1 MARHPDLSMMDRFD
15 MDRLKH
21 ELCRVPDYVDKRS
34 TYLDSRQH
42 KDVELPDGSLV
53 ELGPAAWQGY
63 ELMFDPSVAG
73 SLRPDIEWQNICASG
88 GVPDF
93 IAQCVGQVPAYHVGD
108 YACGDWR
115 VQMSN
120 CMALK
125 YNHRGQMGE
134 AQVVRELCRNV
145 CVFGGPTMANGFVER
160 LITQMRSDAPPGL
173 DIKVAAAQDRHYQEW
188 VGSSI
193 FMSLSSATG
202 ITRSSYQERGPSIA
216 DEFSLDDN
224 MLLQEEYE
232 LIPPDISAFPSA
244 AMGIGGGSPLKSDH
258 GSNAAGK
265 AVEFNSQDLAS
276 PEQAIMF
283 KHPSPLWS
291 ALKFV
296 GAEEER
302 PRCVIKVGPVLR
314 QRPGSE
320 EFTPMALVDDED
332 GAAHVFQ
339 RAPALQVLHDKLVA
353 AGIEVIYRN
362 EPGADQAYKLL
373 FLDGSGFEFAEGNS
387 LCFQGIKET
396 FTRFSTLHG
405 SLPGAPALEVMYEN
419 SNRLTV
425 AQLSHFEMI
434 DKDPREFVPQSYFES
449 LSAYSEA
456 WTACKQHYKI
466 IEK

>member
-1 MARHPDLSMMDRFD
+1 
-15 MDRLKH
+15 
-21 ELCRVPDYVDKRS
+21 
-34 TYLDSRQH
+34 
-42 KDVELPDGSLV
+42 
-53 ELGPAAWQGY
+53 
-63 ELMFDPSVAG
+63 MFDPSVAG
-73 SLRPDIEWQNICASG
+73 SLRPDMGWQRICASG
-88 GVPDF
+88 GLPDF

-134 AQVVRELCRNV
+134 AQVVRELCRNL

-160 LITQMRSDAPPGL
+160 LITQMRSDGPPGL
-173 DIKVAAAQDRHYQEW
+173 DIKVAAAPDRQSQEW
-188 VGSSI
+188 IGSSI
-193 FMSLSSATG
+193 FMSLSSVTG
-202 ITRSSYQERGPSIA
+202 ITRSSYQEHGPSIT
-216 DEFSLDDN
+216 DCFSLDDN

-232 LIPPDISAFPSA
+232 LIQPDISAFPA
-244 AMGIGGGSPLKSDH
+244 AALGIDGGSPLKGDPT
-258 GSNAAGK
+258 AGK

-296 GAEEER
+296 GQEEDK
-302 PRCVIKVGPVLR
+302 PRCVVKVGPVMR
-314 QRPGSE
+314 QRPGSD
-320 EFTPMALVDDED
+320 EFTSMALVDDED

-362 EPGADQAYKLL
+362 EPGADAAYKLM
-373 FLDGSGFEFAEGNS
+373 FLDGTGYEFAEGNTQ
-387 LCFQGIKET
+387 CFQGIKET

-419 SNRLTV
+419 SNRLT
-425 AQLSHFEMI
+425 ASQLSHFEMI

-449 LSAYSEA
+449 LSAFTEA
-456 WTACKQHYKI
+456 WAACKQHFKI
-466 IEK
+466 NEN